1 MDDTKELILE
11 LVENARD
18 GVHTEFEQLRFFNEY
33 IAARIMYKSLKKVIE
48 DLEYSADNLFNTY
61 CGAVKQQQADV
72 NLLLAY
78 KQLQLAVNYYKEE
91 SRIIKATLK
100 DFENWL
106 WNGNVVEVIKTVLFG
121 EERDLWNI
129 R

>member
-11 LVENARD
+11 LVENARA

-33 IAARIMYKSLKKVIE
+33 IAARIIYKSLKKVIE

-106 WNGNVVEVIKTVLFG
+106 WNGNVVKVIKTVLFG